1 MSIELW
7 TAFVLAATVVLIV
20 PGPTILLVISQS
32 VAHGRKAVLPL
43 ATGVA
48 LGDLIALTFS
58 LMGLGALLA
67 SSAALFAILKWIG
80 AAYLIYLGIKLW
92 RSNPEPTGM
101 EVSMPQATVAL
112 LIKRAFIVTALNPK
126 SIAFFVAFL
135 PQFVSTQRHAA
146 EQFVILGA
154 TFVLLAWVNAM
165 VYGLFAGQLRDA
177 LLSVGIHRLLNR
189 CGGGALIGAGVL
201 TATLQRTS

>member
-7 TAFVLAATVVLIV
+7 AAFVLAATVVLIV

-32 VAHGRKAVLPL
+32 VAHGRRAVLPL
-43 ATGVA
+43 AIGVA
-48 LGDLIALTFS
+48 LGDGIALTLS
-58 LMGLGALLA
+58 LMGLGAVLA
-67 SSAALFAILKWIG
+67 SSAALFAFLKWIG
-80 AAYLIYLGIKLW
+80 AAYLIFLGIKLW
-92 RSNPEPTGM
+92 RSNPEPNGMQVSILRATGASL
-101 EVSMPQATVAL
+101 V
-112 LIKRAFIVTALNPK
+112 KRAFLVTALNPK

-135 PQFVSTQRHAA
+135 PQFVGTQTHAA

-154 TFVLLAWVNAM
+154 TFVILAWVNAM
-165 VYGLFAGQLRDA
+165 VYGVFAGRLSDA
-177 LLSVGIHRLLNR
+177 MLHTGIRRLFNR